1 VRPGLWE
8 NQWQDGVA
16 YGVLGVFIPV
26 AIVLI
31 LVL

>member
-1 VRPGLWE
+1 VRPGFWE

-16 YGVLGVFIPV
+16 YGVLGVFILV

>member
-1 VRPGLWE
+1 VRPGFWE

-16 YGVLGVFIPV
+16 HGVLGVFILV